1 MHRRQWQLPTESEPM
16 PNDEE
21 IKQNLFDVK
30 NAVAQQRLEGLMP
43 SREVVIDLERAAY
56 GEITI
61 SEVIANISMRH
72 RAVFGWQGAIVGDQ

>member
-1 MHRRQWQLPTESEPM
+1 M

-43 SREVVIDLERAAY
+43 SREAVSDLERAAY

-61 SEVIANISMRH
+61 SKVIANISMRH
-72 RAVFGWQGAIVGDQ
+72 RDEQIRGQRPLP

>member
-1 MHRRQWQLPTESEPM
+1 MHRRQWQPPTESEPM

-30 NAVAQQRLEGLMP
+30 NAVAQQRLEGLTP
-43 SREVVIDLERAAY
+43 SLDVVTDLERAAY

-72 RAVFGWQGAIVGDQ
+72 RDEQIRGQRPLP

>member
-1 MHRRQWQLPTESEPM
+1 M

-30 NAVAQQRLEGLMP
+30 NAVAQQRLERLMP
-43 SREVVIDLERAAY
+43 SLDVVTDLERAAY
-56 GEITI
+56 DEITI

-72 RAVFGWQGAIVGDQ
+72 RDEQIRGQRPLP

>member
-1 MHRRQWQLPTESEPM
+1 M

-43 SREVVIDLERAAY
+43 SREAVSDLERAAY

-61 SEVIANISMRH
+61 SKVIANISMRH
-72 RAVFGWQGAIVGDQ
+72 RDEQIHGQRPLP